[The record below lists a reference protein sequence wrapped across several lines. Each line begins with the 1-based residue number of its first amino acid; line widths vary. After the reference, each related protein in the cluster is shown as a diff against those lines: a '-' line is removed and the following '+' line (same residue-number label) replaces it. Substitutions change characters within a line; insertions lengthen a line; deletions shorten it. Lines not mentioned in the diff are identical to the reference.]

1 MHNLVSGVFKAVAL
15 SIVFALI
22 LQLTLFLVDVSS
34 CTTRIQ
40 SAMGLMSSEVAK
52 NNCLI
57 GVSTSNLL
65 SDKNTFN
72 TLFEKAVEGSQ
83 YFIYR
88 GTDNTNCF
96 QELAEENIH
105 QYGDIVEMQINF
117 GLLPFWATTSDA
129 GTAID
134 DALNQQAIM
143 TISFKSTVPCLRYI
157 K

>member
-1 MHNLVSGVFKAVAL
+1 MHNIVSGVFKAVAL

-57 GVSTSNLL
+57 GVSTSNLW
-65 SDKNTFN
+65 SNNTFN
-72 TLFEKAVEGSQ
+72 TLFKKAVEGSQ
-83 YFIYR
+83 YFIYKD
-88 GTDNTNCF
+88 TDNTNCF

-105 QYGDIVEMQINF
+105 QYGDIVEMQIDF

-134 DALNQQAIM
+134 GALNQQAIM